1 MDFDLT
7 DEQDL
12 LRDVTREALTRAY
25 DIETRL
31 KVADTE
37 LGWSRDVW
45 SQLAE
50 IGILG
55 LGFDPEEAGQIEM
68 MVVLVE
74 LGRRLAPEPVVQ
86 AALIPGG
93 VIAELGGDE
102 QRGLLDAV
110 SDGKTLLALAH
121 QEPGMRGMATRVATR
136 AERHGNSWTVT
147 GRKNPV
153 LAGDCADVF
162 VTSAA
167 LPDFQ
172 GERSDGRTGQ
182 GERSDGRT
190 GQGERSD
197 GSSGVGLFLVTADSA
212 KRRAFRTFDGQRAA
226 QLDLDAAPA
235 QPLGSGGDA
244 TASLQRTLIRHQSA
258 LCAEAVGAMEEAL
271 RLTTEYLTSRR
282 QFGVP
287 LSNFQALT
295 QRAADMYVSLELAR
309 SMNFYAAMSIADGN
323 LDPVIAARAKLQIS
337 RSGRHIAQEAIQL
350 NGGIGVTAEY
360 PVGHYAARLTA
371 INQTLG
377 SADDQLRTLIDALGS
392 YTTVTL

>member
-7 DEQDL
+7 DEQGL
-12 LRDVTREALTRAY
+12 LRDVTREALTRTY

-31 KVADTE
+31 KVTDTE

-45 SQLAE
+45 SQLAD

-55 LGFDPEEAGQIEM
+55 LGFDPEEAGQIEL
-68 MVVLVE
+68 MVVLIE
-74 LGRRLAPEPVVQ
+74 IGRRLAPEPVAQ

-93 VIAELGGDE
+93 LIATLGNDE
-102 QRGLLDAV
+102 QRTLLDDV
-110 SDGKTLLALAH
+110 SEGRTLLALAH
-121 QEPGMRGMATRVATR
+121 QEPGMRGLTSDVTSR
-136 AERHGNSWTVT
+136 AERQGDSWTVT

-153 LAGDCADVF
+153 LSGDCADVF
-162 VTSAA
+162 VVSAA
-167 LPDFQ
+167 LPD
-172 GERSDGRTGQ
+172 D
-182 GERSDGRT
+182 
-190 GQGERSD
+190 
-197 GSSGVGLFLVTADSA
+197 GVGLFVVNADAVSRHA
-212 KRRAFRTFDGQRAA
+212 YRTFDGQRAA
-226 QLDLDAAPA
+226 ELKLESVAA
-235 QPLGSGGDA
+235 QPLGAGGDA
-244 TASLQRTLIRHQSA
+244 KGHLQNALIRSQSA

-271 RLTTEYLTSRR
+271 RLTTDYLTDRK

-323 LDPVIAARAKLQIS
+323 FDPVIAARAKLQIS

-350 NGGIGVTAEY
+350 HGGIGVTAEY

-371 INQTLG
+371 IGQTLG
-377 SADDQLRTLIDALGS
+377 SADDQLHTLIGTLGS
-392 YTTVTL
+392 YGTVSL